1 MKKFLLAILAGV
13 GLVAV
18 SLVLIKTRPIAA
30 QTQQSAAVFDS
41 EGRLQAP
48 DPTVFRKW
56 VFVGAPLT
64 PNALNNG
71 KANFPEYHHV
81 YIEEKNVDAYL
92 KTGSFPEG
100 TMIVKELTR
109 VLDVGF
115 STASTTGSTQLLK
128 TVNGSPK
135 PMAGAFSLSDIIRC
149 HPRRQ
154 LRSPPQPCAPT
165 VTSSMSPQPT

>member
-41 EGRLQAP
+41 EGKLQAP

-81 YIEEKNVDAYL
+81 YIEK
-92 KTGSFPEG
+92 K
-100 TMIVKELTR
+100 M
-109 VLDVGF
+109 
-115 STASTTGSTQLLK
+115 STHT
-128 TVNGSPK
+128 
-135 PMAGAFSLSDIIRC
+135 
-149 HPRRQ
+149 
-154 LRSPPQPCAPT
+154 
-165 VTSSMSPQPT
+165 

>member
-1 MKKFLLAILAGV
+1 MPTTVVLTPNDKFTSQRARQTGFTSKAIQFSLQGKHTHDRSLINRGMKGDLQMKKLLLAILAGI

-30 QTQQSAAVFDS
+30 QTRQSAAVFDS

-81 YIEEKNVDAYL
+81 YI
-92 KTGSFPEG
+92 
-100 TMIVKELTR
+100 
-109 VLDVGF
+109 
-115 STASTTGSTQLLK
+115 
-128 TVNGSPK
+128 
-135 PMAGAFSLSDIIRC
+135 
-149 HPRRQ
+149 
-154 LRSPPQPCAPT
+154 
-165 VTSSMSPQPT
+165 